1 MNVRAHL
8 YASGWV
14 QGVSFRSYVRRYAVG
29 LGLTGWVRNLYD
41 GRVETVAEGPR
52 ENVDALI
59 EKVREGPSAARVED
73 VKVIWEEYRGEF
85 GDFRIAWLDF

>member
-14 QGVSFRSYVRRYAVG
+14 QGVSFRSYVRRCAVG